1 MPWDRHKYVAE
12 FNTAQDKEVKDFL
25 RKEPNYLLKST
36 GKAVVMSSLTLCL
49 FIVVGDLK
57 GRVLI
62 KKKIPGTY
70 RVFRSYNNIVSTFI
84 SWNKNKIFAQFL

>member
-62 KKKIPGTY
+62 KKKIPDQ
-70 RVFRSYNNIVSTFI
+70 FVSKPNKWYTAGCYI
-84 SWNKNKIFAQFL
+84 SELAL